1 MTSLDQH
8 PLLSHLLEL
17 RTRLMR
23 ILWALL
29 IVFLLLFHWAK
40 DLYHL
45 LALPLLENLP
55 KGGQMIATDPIT
67 PFMIPMKVAFLTTF
81 LITLPHTLYQ
91 LWAFIAPGLYRH
103 EKKLIA
109 PLIASSTLLFFAGMS
124 FAYFLVLPMVFKFMQ
139 GVTPEGVAMMT
150 DISSYLDFVIGL
162 FLAFGGAFEVP
173 VLVVILVR
181 MGIVSIEKLKAS
193 RAYVIVGSFVIA
205 AIVTPPDV
213 VSQLMLAIPLCL
225 LFELGLL
232 ASQFSAPKPE
242 SSSLE
247 S

>member
-1 MTSLDQH
+1 MTTLDQH

-17 RTRLMR
+17 RSRLMR
-23 ILWALL
+23 ILWVVL

-103 EKKLIA
+103 EKKLIT

-173 VLVVILVR
+173 VVVVILVR

-193 RAYVIVGSFVIA
+193 RSYVIVGSFVIA

-225 LFELGLL
+225 LFEAGLVAARL
-232 ASQFSAPKPE
+232 FQSE
-242 SSSLE
+242 STIK
-247 S
+247 

>member
-1 MTSLDQH
+1 MSTLDQH

-17 RTRLMR
+17 RSRLMR
-23 ILWALL
+23 ILWVLL

-55 KGGQMIATDPIT
+55 KGGKMIATDPIT

-103 EKKLIA
+103 EKRLIA
-109 PLIASSTLLFFAGMS
+109 PLIASSTLLFFTGMS
-124 FAYFLVLPMVFKFMQ
+124 FAYFLVLPTVFKFMQ
-139 GVTPEGVAMMT
+139 GATPEGVAMMT

-173 VLVVILVR
+173 VVVVILAR
-181 MGIVSIEKLKAS
+181 MGIVTVEQLKAARS
-193 RAYVIVGSFVIA
+193 YVIVGAFVVA

-225 LFELGLL
+225 LFEAGLL
-232 ASQFSAPKPE
+232 AAQLFQSE
-242 SSSLE
+242 STIK
-247 S
+247 